1 MPFFLVIK
9 LYNNFLLQGLFN
21 FFHSVGSKVSNSLTH
36 HKKQSKRWDYTTGET
51 EWYLWKTI

>member
-21 FFHSVGSKVSNSLTH
+21 FFHSVGSKVSNLLTH

-51 EWYLWKTI
+51 EWYL